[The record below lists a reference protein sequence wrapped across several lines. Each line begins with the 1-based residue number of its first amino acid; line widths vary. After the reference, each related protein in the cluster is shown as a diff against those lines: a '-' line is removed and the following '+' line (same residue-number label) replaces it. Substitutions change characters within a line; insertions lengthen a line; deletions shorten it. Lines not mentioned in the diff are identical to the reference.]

1 MTTYVAQIHAAWV
14 AFRAWVRPAHPRL
27 RACFAMLAGLAPLD
41 SERLGSRGVAWGA
54 EDPAVV
60 FDTSSSGP
68 RAIAAVAAAVGWDHL
83 VYGSDRPVI
92 DPARQPLG
100 GPGLVLDGPGAGRL
114 FAPQEVL
121 A

>member
-1 MTTYVAQIHAAWV
+1 V

-27 RACFAMLAGLAPLD
+27 RACFAMLAGLAPLH
-41 SERLGSRGVAWGA
+41 SERLGSRGVSWGA

-60 FDTSSSGP
+60 LDTSSYGP
-68 RAIAAVAAAVGWDHL
+68 RAVAAVAAAVGWDHL

-92 DPARQPLG
+92 DPTRQPII
-100 GPGLVLDGPGAGRL
+100 GPRLLDGLGAGRL